1 MENLRGILM
10 MVASMAAF
18 AVEDMFIKLV
28 AVDLPTGQV
37 LLFLGIAGTPLFAAL
52 AAREGKSIWSREA
65 LAGPVLWRNAG
76 EMIGTAGFI
85 TALALVPLAT
95 ISAILQATPLAVT
108 FGAAV
113 FLGETVGW
121 RRWSAIAVGF
131 VGVMIVIRPG
141 FDGFDLA
148 SLWGVLAV
156 IGMSVRD
163 IATRRLP
170 ASISTMQVG
179 AWAFVTVAV
188 LGAGML
194 LIGGG
199 AVWPTPAQLGLL
211 CGALLFGFVGYWT
224 VILATRVGEVSAIVP
239 FRYSRL
245 IFALVIGTLVFGERP
260 ERWVLMGAA
269 LIIGSGLYTFA
280 REQRLRRRALFMRP
294 DAG

>member
-18 AVEDMFIKLV
+18 AMEDMFIKFL
-28 AVDLPTGQV
+28 AVDMPTGQV
-37 LLFLGIAGTPLFAAL
+37 LIMLGLGGAPIFAAL

-65 LAGPVLWRNAG
+65 LAGPVVWRNAG

-85 TALALVPLAT
+85 TGLALVPLAT

-108 FGAAV
+108 FGAAL

-121 RRWSAIAVGF
+121 RRWTAICTGF
-131 VGVMIVIRPG
+131 LGVLVIIRPG
-141 FDGFDLA
+141 LDGFDLA

-156 IGMSVRD
+156 AGMSVRD

-179 AWAFVTVAV
+179 AWAFLTVAA

-194 LIGGG
+194 TLVGG
-199 AVWPTPAQLGLL
+199 AIWPSPGHLALLG
-211 CGALLFGFVGYWT
+211 GALSFGMVGYWA

-245 IFALVIGTLVFGERP
+245 IFALLIGTLVFGERP
-260 ERWVLMGAA
+260 DRWVLIGAS

-280 REQRLRRRALFMRP
+280 REQRLRRRALSMRP
-294 DAG
+294 DAR